1 MYKYANILI
10 WGSFWET
17 YRHHRV
23 LRTLGGQI
31 LIFCGHL
38 IHMAHMAHLPR
49 RSHLPVGRLCRNLVK
64 KTKVPTYLPLP
75 EGKKLRRKS
84 KVPTYL
90 PLWKGQKVHQNSKV
104 PTYLPIWRVKKTLI
118 FAKCEKWIK
127 KTSVFFQEVYRWA
140 RMKKKSFFV
149 ITFVFPHLFD
159 FSTMSFF
166 LRFCR
171 SCKSIS

>member
-1 MYKYANILI
+1 MI
-10 WGSFWET
+10 
-17 YRHHRV
+17 
-23 LRTLGGQI
+23 
-31 LIFCGHL
+31 
-38 IHMAHMAHLPR
+38 HLPR

-104 PTYLPIWRVKKTLI
+104 PTYLPIWRVKKTLM

-127 KTSVFFQEVYRWA
+127 KTSVFFKRCTGGREW
-140 RMKKKSFFV
+140 KKKVFV
-149 ITFVFPHLFD
+149 SITFVFPHLFD
-159 FSTMSFF
+159 FSTMSFCF
-166 LRFCR
+166 EIFHELQIDFIIIAT
-171 SCKSIS
+171 KILKKHMVF